1 MIDEPQGEMP
11 EIEQQAEEKPALTV
25 VIKSWWT
32 PTLALIMLVAGL
44 LVGYFGRPLIDQNA
58 PARDGVTALVT
69 PGAAAAETASP
80 TATIDPKQVQQIMDS
95 IVAKTTNF
103 MGDSSATVTLIEF
116 SDYQ

>member
-1 MIDEPQGEMP
+1 MIDQPQGEMP
-11 EIEQQAEEKPALTV
+11 EREQRAEEKPALTV

-32 PTLALIMLVAGL
+32 PALALIMLVAGL
-44 LVGYFGRPLIDQNA
+44 LAGYFGRPLIDKNA
-58 PARDGVTALVT
+58 LSSDGVTALVT
-69 PGAAAAETASP
+69 PGAAVETASP

-103 MGDSSATVTLIEF
+103 MGDATATVTLIEF